1 MKTWRLLLFTPLVFL
16 VTACPTSNRQSLPSV
31 FANKMDFPDLEKRNH
46 KGINFQLSALFKD
59 AYDDYFLLKPDGAY
73 NKEIMDMNVR
83 FCIETFTDL
92 DVAAMEFIEGQGKK
106 PLDLAHENY
115 INRRLKSLEERL
127 LSTRK
132 PLPKK
137 IGFNGYI
144 QVIEGGSSLDDK
156 LSTYMIA
163 TVEIDK
169 QFHVFQLIGPKDHMG
184 YFYDDFNAILQ
195 SIEK

>member
-1 MKTWRLLLFTPLVFL
+1 
-16 VTACPTSNRQSLPSV
+16 
-31 FANKMDFPDLEKRNH
+31 MDFPNLEKRNH

-92 DVAAMEFIEGQGKK
+92 DVAAMEFIEGRGKK

-184 YFYDDFNAILQ
+184 YFYDDFNTILQ

>member
-1 MKTWRLLLFTPLVFL
+1 MKMWRFFLFVTLVFL
-16 VTACPTSNRQSLPSV
+16 LTACPTSNRQSLPSV
-31 FANKMDFPDLEKRNH
+31 FANRMDFPNLEKRSH
-46 KGINFQLSALFKD
+46 KGIDFQLSTLFKD

-83 FCIETFTDL
+83 FCIETFTDI
-92 DVAAMEFIEGQGKK
+92 DAAAMEFIEGNSKN
-106 PLDLAHENY
+106 PLVLVHENY

-127 LSTRK
+127 LSTRN
-132 PLPKK
+132 PLAKK

-144 QVIEGGSSLDDK
+144 QVIEGGSSLDQK
-156 LSTYMIA
+156 LSTYIIA
-163 TVEIDK
+163 TIEIDK

-184 YFYDDFNAILQ
+184 YFYDDFNSILL